1 MTLQFDNQKLID
13 VLNNV
18 ADTCTHYSNACLV
31 PENVPV
37 VIDCIKLDV
46 YCSTICKLA
55 VSLLTKGSPHAQKML
70 KECIDVCNFSATE
83 YEKHAQYH
91 EHSNECAIAC
101 RACAEVC
108 SSVFENK

>member
-1 MTLQFDNQKLID
+1 MISLRENQKLIAA
-13 VLNNV
+13 LNNV
-18 ADTCTHYSNACLV
+18 AEKCTHYSKACLV

-55 VSLLTKGSPHAQKML
+55 VSLLTNDSPHAKQML
-70 KECIDVCNFSATE
+70 KECIDVCNSSATE

-101 RACAEVC
+101 RACAAVC
-108 SSVFENK
+108 SPVFENE

>member
-1 MTLQFDNQKLID
+1 MTGHQKNQKLID

-18 ADTCTHYSNACLV
+18 AAKCTYYSKACLV

-37 VIDCIKLDV
+37 LIDCIKLDV

-55 VSLLTKGSPHAQKML
+55 VSLLTKDSPHAKKML
-70 KECIDVCNFSATE
+70 KECIDVCNSSAAE
-83 YEKHAQYH
+83 YEKYAHFH
-91 EHSNECAIAC
+91 EHSNACALAC

-108 SSVFENK
+108 SSVFENE